1 MELCFLGAAREVTGS
16 RYLLNA
22 AGKHILID
30 CGMEQG
36 ADIYENQELPVPAS
50 GVDCVVLTHAHIDH
64 SGMLPA
70 LYKDGFRGPIYAT
83 PATMA
88 LCDIMLRDS
97 AHIQMQEAQW
107 RNRKA
112 ERAGRTLYEPIYDMD
127 DAVGAL
133 SLFVPV
139 EYGTIAGI
147 VPGVRLIL
155 TDAGHLLGSASA
167 TLIIDEGGKQKTIVF
182 SGDIGNLRQ
191 PIINDPH
198 YLSTADYVVMESTY
212 GDRQHGERP
221 DYISDLANTLQTTFD
236 RGGKVVIPSFAVGR
250 TQEILYFLREIKQKG
265 LIRGHENF
273 PVFMDSPLAI
283 KATEIFNTCS
293 NDNFDEE
300 MRALLR
306 SGENPLSFEGLK
318 LCVSADESREIN
330 FHKGPG
336 VIISASGMAEAGRI
350 RHHLKHNLWKP
361 EATILFVGYQS
372 VGTLGRIL
380 YDGAKK
386 VRLFDEEIEVK
397 AEIHMLRA
405 ISGHADKS
413 GLETWAKSF
422 SPVPTRYFICH
433 GEEKVAESFAQ
444 DLAGQGLST
453 AVPYNGDVWDLL
465 SDQRVKEGNP
475 PLVRKA
481 QKMKAAAAA
490 APSLGVSDAD
500 RKLQS
505 AFSRLRNILDQTSGF
520 SNHLK
525 NKLADQI
532 EKIIKGWDN

>member
-22 AGKHILID
+22 AGKRILID

-88 LCDIMLRDS
+88 LCEIMLRDS

-112 ERAGRTLYEPIYDMD
+112 ERAGRPLYEPIYDMD
-127 DAVGAL
+127 DADGAL
-133 SLFVPV
+133 GLFVPV
-139 EYGTIAGI
+139 EYGTIAQI
-147 VPGVRLIL
+147 VPGVRLTL

-167 TLIIDEGGKQKTIVF
+167 SLTADEGTQRKTIVF

-198 YLSTADYVVMESTY
+198 YLSAADYVVMESTY
-212 GDRQHGERP
+212 GDRLHGERP
-221 DYISDLANTLQTTFD
+221 DYIADLADTLQTTFD

-250 TQEILYFLREIKQKG
+250 TQEILYFLREIKGKG

-293 NDNFDEE
+293 DDNFDEE
-300 MRALLR
+300 MRALIR
-306 SGENPLSFEGLK
+306 SGKNPLSFEGLK

-330 FHKGPG
+330 FHQGPG

-372 VGTLGRIL
+372 VGTLGRAL

-397 AEIHMLRA
+397 AEIRMLRA
-405 ISGHADKS
+405 ISGHADMN
-413 GLETWAKSF
+413 GLMTWAKSF
-422 SPVPTRYFICH
+422 SPVPARYFICH
-433 GEEKVAESFAQ
+433 GEEKVAESFARN
-444 DLAGQGLST
+444 LAGQGLPAS
-453 AVPYNGDVWDLL
+453 VPYNGDVWDLMNG
-465 SDQRVKEGNP
+465 QRIKEGNP
-475 PLVRKA
+475 PLVRRAVKET
-481 QKMKAAAAA
+481 AAAAM

-505 AFSRLRNILDQTSGF
+505 ASSRLRNLLDQASGY
-520 SNHLK
+520 SNGLK
-525 NKLADQI
+525 SKLAEQI
-532 EKIIKGWDN
+532 EKIIKGWEN

>member
-422 SPVPTRYFICH
+422 SPAPARYFICH

>member
-147 VPGVRLIL
+147 VPGVRLTL

-167 TLIIDEGGKQKTIVF
+167 TLIIDEGEEQKTIVF

-198 YLSTADYVVMESTY
+198 YLSAADYVVMESTY

-236 RGGKVVIPSFAVGR
+236 RDGKVVIPSFAVGR

-265 LIRGHENF
+265 LIRGHEKF

-422 SPVPTRYFICH
+422 SPTPARYFICH

>member
-88 LCDIMLRDS
+88 LCEIMLRDS

-112 ERAGRTLYEPIYDMD
+112 ERAGRPLYEPIYDMD
-127 DAVGAL
+127 DADGAL
-133 SLFVPV
+133 GLFVPV
-139 EYGTIAGI
+139 EYGTIAQI
-147 VPGVRLIL
+147 VPGVRLTL

-167 TLIIDEGGKQKTIVF
+167 SLTADEGTQRKTIVF
-182 SGDIGNLRQ
+182 SGDIGNLSQ

-198 YLSTADYVVMESTY
+198 YLSAADYVVMESTY
-212 GDRQHGERP
+212 GDRLHGERP
-221 DYISDLANTLQTTFD
+221 DYIADLADTLQTTFD

-250 TQEILYFLREIKQKG
+250 TQEILYFLREIKEKG

-293 NDNFDEE
+293 DDNFDEE
-300 MRALLR
+300 MRALIR
-306 SGENPLSFEGLK
+306 GGKNPLSFEGLK

-330 FHKGPG
+330 FHRGPG

-372 VGTLGRIL
+372 VGTLGRAL

-397 AEIHMLRA
+397 AEIRMLRA
-405 ISGHADKS
+405 ISGHADMN
-413 GLETWAKSF
+413 GLLTWAKSF
-422 SPVPTRYFICH
+422 SPVPARYFICH
-433 GEEKVAESFAQ
+433 GEEKVAESFAKT
-444 DLAGQGLST
+444 LAGQSLPA
-453 AVPYNGDVWDLL
+453 AVPYNGDVWDLMNG
-465 SDQRVKEGNP
+465 QRIKEGNP
-475 PLVRKA
+475 PLVRRAVKET
-481 QKMKAAAAA
+481 AAAAI

-505 AFSRLRNILDQTSGF
+505 AFSRLRNLLDQASGY
-520 SNHLK
+520 SNGLK
-525 NKLADQI
+525 SKLAEQI
-532 EKIIKGWDN
+532 EKIIKGWEN

>member
-22 AGKHILID
+22 AGKRILID

-70 LYKDGFRGPIYAT
+70 LYKDGFRGPVYAT
-83 PATMA
+83 PATVA
-88 LCDIMLRDS
+88 LCEIMLRDS

-112 ERAGRTLYEPIYDMD
+112 ERAGRPLYEPIYDMD
-127 DAVGAL
+127 DADGAL
-133 SLFVPV
+133 GLFVAV
-139 EYGTIAGI
+139 EYGKPAGI
-147 VPGVRLIL
+147 LPGVRLTL

-167 TLIIDEGGKQKTIVF
+167 TLAIDEGGEHKTIVF
-182 SGDIGNLRQ
+182 SGDIGNLSQ
-191 PIINDPH
+191 PIINDPQ
-198 YLSTADYVVMESTY
+198 YLSEADYVVMESTY
-212 GDRQHGERP
+212 GDRLHGERP
-221 DYISDLANTLQTTFD
+221 DYIADLTDALQTAFD

-250 TQEILYFLREIKQKG
+250 TQEILYFLREIKEKG

-293 NDNFDEE
+293 DDNFDEE

-306 SGENPLSFEGLK
+306 GGENPLSFEGLR

-372 VGTLGRIL
+372 VGTLGRAL

-397 AEIHMLRA
+397 AEIRMLRA
-405 ISGHADKS
+405 ISGHADMN
-413 GLETWAKSF
+413 GLQTWAKSF
-422 SPVPTRYFICH
+422 SPVPARYFICH
-433 GEEKVAESFAQ
+433 GEEKVAESFSQA
-444 DLAGQGLST
+444 LAGQGLPA
-453 AVPYNGDVWDLL
+453 AVPYNGDVWNLMNG
-465 SDQRVKEGNP
+465 QRIKEGNP
-475 PLVRKA
+475 PLVRRAVKET
-481 QKMKAAAAA
+481 AAAKAV
-490 APSLGVSDAD
+490 PSISVSEAD

-505 AFSRLRNILDQTSGF
+505 AFSRLRNLLDQASGY
-520 SNHLK
+520 SNSLK
-525 NKLADQI
+525 NKLAEQI
-532 EKIIKGWDN
+532 EKIIKGWEN

>member
-22 AGKHILID
+22 AGKRILID

-83 PATMA
+83 PATMS
-88 LCDIMLRDS
+88 LCEIMLRDS

-112 ERAGRTLYEPIYDMD
+112 ERAGRPLYEPIYDMD
-127 DAVGAL
+127 DADGAL
-133 SLFVPV
+133 GLFVPV
-139 EYGTIAGI
+139 EYGTIAQI
-147 VPGVRLIL
+147 VPGVRLTL

-167 TLIIDEGGKQKTIVF
+167 SLTADEGTQRKTIVF

-198 YLSTADYVVMESTY
+198 YLSAADYVVMESTY
-212 GDRQHGERP
+212 GDRLHGERP
-221 DYISDLANTLQTTFD
+221 DYIADLADTLQTTFD

-250 TQEILYFLREIKQKG
+250 TQEILYFLREIKGKG
-265 LIRGHENF
+265 LIQGHENF

-293 NDNFDEE
+293 DDNFDEE
-300 MRALLR
+300 MRALIR
-306 SGENPLSFEGLK
+306 GGKNPLSFEGLK

-330 FHKGPG
+330 FHRGPG

-372 VGTLGRIL
+372 VGTLGRVL

-397 AEIHMLRA
+397 AEIRMLRA
-405 ISGHADKS
+405 ISGHADMN
-413 GLETWAKSF
+413 GLLTWAKSF
-422 SPVPTRYFICH
+422 SPIPARYFICH

-444 DLAGQGLST
+444 NLAGQGLPAS
-453 AVPYNGDVWDLL
+453 VPYNGDVWDLMNG
-465 SDQRVKEGNP
+465 QRIKEGNP
-475 PLVRKA
+475 PLVRRAVKET
-481 QKMKAAAAA
+481 AAAAM
-490 APSLGVSDAD
+490 APSRGVSDAD

-505 AFSRLRNILDQTSGF
+505 AFSRLRNLLDQASGY
-520 SNHLK
+520 SSSLK
-525 NKLADQI
+525 SKLAEQI
-532 EKIIKGWDN
+532 EKIIKGWEN